1 MHRYLHREML
11 GRHMS
16 RDVCTTY
23 NIHISFLGF
32 HLCSKLLMSKRLLV
46 HVSCNE
52 RRSSQDV
59 RKWDESFVTETI
71 PHQKTTSA
79 MSLIAECSA
88 SQKDWHP
95 NYIICLVALI
105 FERKHINEHEKCHL
119 KLWTWEQKYRKLWT
133 QPKLPLYT
141 YLGFLIILP
150 TFKLRIKRYL
160 HFEQKRNQFIFISK
174 RLIHIHNVHFNNLSS
189 VGYIDK
195 KWQ

>member
-1 MHRYLHREML
+1 
-11 GRHMS
+11 
-16 RDVCTTY
+16 
-23 NIHISFLGF
+23 
-32 HLCSKLLMSKRLLV
+32 MSKRLLA

-141 YLGFLIILP
+141 YLGFLNILNSSSELKDIYISNRKETSLFLYQNAWFIYIMCILI
-150 TFKLRIKRYL
+150 TFHRW
-160 HFEQKRNQFIFISK
+160 
-174 RLIHIHNVHFNNLSS
+174 
-189 VGYIDK
+189 DT
-195 KWQ
+195 